1 MSIAPKLQDY
11 LARHRVAYELVAHRH
26 TMSSMETAA
35 AAHVPG
41 DRLAKGVVVEDE
53 QGYLL
58 AVVPSTYHVKLGDL
72 GKQLNRRSLRLAS
85 EEELKNLF
93 SDCETGAV
101 PPVGGAYGLPAVVE
115 EDLTREP
122 DVFFEAGDH
131 EHLVH
136 VAQAD
141 FARLLGDAPRVHF
154 ARHV

>member
-11 LARHRVAYELVAHRH
+11 LSRHHVAYDVVAHRH

-41 DRLAKGVVVEDE
+41 DRVAKGVVVEDE

-58 AVVPSTYHVKLGDL
+58 AVVPSTCHVKLGDL
-72 GKQLNRRSLRLAS
+72 ARQLNRRGLRLAS
-85 EEELKNLF
+85 EDELKNLF
-93 SDCETGAV
+93 SDCEIGAV
-101 PPVGGAYGLPAVVE
+101 PPVAGAYGLPAVVE

-136 VAQAD
+136 VSQAD
-141 FARLLGDAPRVHF
+141 FARLIGDAPRVHF

>member
-1 MSIAPKLQDY
+1 MSIAPKLQDC
-11 LARHRVAYELVAHRH
+11 LARNRIAYELLAHRH

-41 DRLAKGVVVEDE
+41 DRLAKGVVIEDA

-58 AVVPSTYHVKLGDL
+58 AVVPSTYHVKLADL
-72 GKQLNRRSLRLAS
+72 GRLLEREGLRLAA
-85 EEELKNLF
+85 EEELKTLF
-93 SDCETGAV
+93 SDCEIGAV

-115 EDLTREP
+115 EDLARQP

-136 VAQAD
+136 VGQAD

-154 ARHV
+154 GRHV